1 MYGAKVLLSVA
12 ALAGTSLAQTTTSK
26 SPACQESL
34 QAFSDVPLPSPA
46 LASYLAGGSGGSSS
60 GGGGGGSGG
69 LDATFEDPDGYQAY
83 VCSVAATLP
92 KSLISEFQ
100 SFGSSLLSYGSVHLS
115 QYDAYV
121 TDCIASGE
129 AASTITSQLHD
140 MLTGTGGMCKQPAA
154 TATTTPTFN
163 GTTYL
168 TGTGSYTPGPT
179 ATSTMVPYAAA
190 ARPTGA
196 VVGAAALGGLLGVVA
211 LL

>member
-46 LASYLAGGSGGSSS
+46 LASYLASAGGGGSSS
-60 GGGGGGSGG
+60 GSGSGG
-69 LDATFEDPDGYQAY
+69 LDATFEDPEGYQAY
-83 VCSVAATLP
+83 ICSVAATLP
-92 KSLISEFQ
+92 KSLVPEFQ

-129 AASTITSQLHD
+129 AASTITSQLHQ
-140 MLTGTGGMCKQPAA
+140 MLTGTGGMCPQPTAN
-154 TATTTPTFN
+154 ATTTPASN
-163 GTTYL
+163 GTTYP
-168 TGTGSYTPGPT
+168 TGTGAYTPGPT
-179 ATSTMVPYAAA
+179 ATSTMVPYAGA

>member
-34 QAFSDVPLPSPA
+34 QAFSDVPLPSPV
-46 LASYLAGGSGGSSS
+46 LASYLAGGS
-60 GGGGGGSGG
+60 GGGSGG

-121 TDCIASGE
+121 TDCIASGA
-129 AASTITSQLHD
+129 AASTITSQLHE

-154 TATTTPTFN
+154 TATTTPASN
-163 GTTYL
+163 GTTYP

-179 ATSTMVPYAAA
+179 ATSSMVPYAAA

-196 VVGAAALGGLLGVVA
+196 VVGAAALGGLLGVLV